1 MRVASVTIT
10 DMAQYVIRVVRQAG
24 IAIAFVVAALAGI
37 FSGVLFAFAGDL
49 PGISALDDYTPS
61 TITRVYAGGGET
73 LGEFATERR
82 TVVTY
87 DQLAPHLREAI
98 LATEDA
104 SFNRHFGLSI
114 SRIIVTAVT
123 DVLKRRM
130 AGASTLTQQLAR
142 NLFLTP
148 EKSLARKVK
157 EALLAIQIEKRYT
170 KREIFTLYCNQIYL
184 GHGAYGM
191 EAAARLYFN
200 KPAADVN
207 LEEAAVLAAII
218 QAPGRH
224 SPFVNI
230 QGTLTR
236 RNYVLNRMADE
247 GFITNVEAEAAKQRP
262 IVVNGTGTNE
272 RGVAPYFVE
281 EVRKQL
287 EARYGA
293 KRLYE
298 SGLATETTLDVELQ
312 AAANLA
318 VDQGLRELDKRRG
331 YRKPSQNVLDDGQ
344 TLEAFD
350 DARWQ
355 GAMVA
360 GDIVPALVERVNG
373 SSARVR
379 VGRLTATLEPQGYA
393 WTRRNSIA
401 RLVREGDV
409 IEVRL
414 DRVNEDASIA
424 EVTLEQTPLVEGAL
438 LAIDNRTGRVL
449 AMVGGYSFARSK
461 FNRATQARRQL
472 GSLFKTIL
480 YTAAVDRGYTPTAL
494 LDDEPVSFDVGPDQ
508 DPYEPTNYDHTYEGP
523 ITLRHALEK
532 SRNVPAVRL
541 LNDLG
546 PQQVVDFASRFGFE
560 SPMQPFLSLALG
572 ASEATLMEITSA
584 YSVYPNQGVRMRP
597 YLIARVT
604 DRDGNVLEDNRPDPV
619 DAIRADT
626 AYVMT
631 NILRGVVLRGTGI
644 RAASLDW
651 PLAGKTGTVD
661 DYTDGWFVG
670 FDPSI
675 TVGVWVGHDEKK
687 PLGNGED
694 GARSALPIWTNFMR
708 AFIERQRA
716 DEQPQFTSPGNIV
729 FLTVDRYTG
738 DVVVDPLAPGTI
750 QEAFIAGTQPG
761 VGFPR

>member
-1 MRVASVTIT
+1 
-10 DMAQYVIRVVRQAG
+10 MAQYVIRVVKQAG

-37 FSGVLFAFAGDL
+37 FSGVLFAFARDL
-49 PGISALDDYTPS
+49 PEISALDDYSPS
-61 TITRVYAGGGET
+61 TITRVYGNGGQT
-73 LGEFATERR
+73 LGEFATQRR
-82 TVVTY
+82 TVITY
-87 DQLAPHLREAI
+87 EDISSRLREAI
-98 LATEDA
+98 LASEDA
-104 SFNRHFGLSI
+104 DFNTHFGLSI
-114 SRIIVTAVT
+114 SRILITALR
-123 DVLKRRM
+123 DVLEQSLA

-142 NLFLTP
+142 NLFP
-148 EKSLARKVK
+148 ESVGFEKSFARKIK
-157 EALLAIQIEKRYT
+157 ELIVSVQIEKRYT
-170 KREIFTLYCNQIYL
+170 KREIFTLYCNQIYM
-184 GHGAYGM
+184 GHGAHGM
-191 EAAARLYFN
+191 EAAARLYFG
-200 KPAADVN
+200 KSAKDVN
-207 LEEAAVLAAII
+207 LEEAAVMAAVI
-218 QAPGRH
+218 QRPSDI
-224 SPFVNI
+224 SPYVNMDRA
-230 QGTLTR
+230 LR
-236 RNYVLNRMADE
+236 RRNNYVLGRMVDE
-247 GFITNVEAEAAKQRP
+247 GFITAAEADEARARP
-262 IVVNGTGTNE
+262 IVLGGRLNTE

-298 SGLATETTLDVELQ
+298 SGLSAHTTLDVELQ
-312 AAANLA
+312 AAANQA
-318 VDQGLRELDKRRG
+318 VDGGLRDLDKRRG
-331 YRKPSQNVLDDGQ
+331 YRKPTQNVLDDGQ
-344 TLEAFD
+344 ALETFD
-350 DARWQ
+350 HELWRSP
-355 GAMVA
+355 MVD
-360 GDIVPALVERVNG
+360 GDIVPALVERVVG
-373 SSARVR
+373 SSAQLR
-379 VGRLTATLEPQGYA
+379 VGRLSATLDPQAYS
-393 WTRRNSIA
+393 WTRRNSA
-401 RLVREGDV
+401 TRLVRAGDV

-414 DRVNEDASIA
+414 DRVNADAGIA

-438 LAIDNRTGRVL
+438 LAIDNRTGQVL

-480 YTAAVDRGYTPTAL
+480 YTAAIDRGYAPTAL
-494 LDDEPVSFDVGPDQ
+494 IEDEPVSFDVGPDQ

-523 ITLRHALEK
+523 VTLRYALEK
-532 SRNVPAVRL
+532 SRNVPAVRM

-546 PQQVVDFASRFGFE
+546 PAPVVDFASRFGFV

-572 ASEATLMEITSA
+572 ASEATLMEIASA

-597 YLIARVT
+597 YLVTRIT
-604 DRDGNVLEDNRPDPV
+604 DRDGNVLKENHPDPI

-670 FDPSI
+670 FDPNI

-694 GARSALPIWTNFMR
+694 GARSALPIWINFMKS
-708 AFIERQRA
+708 FIERHRGE
-716 DEQPQFTSPGNIV
+716 DQPQFTSPGNIV
-729 FLTVDRYTG
+729 FLTVDRHTG
-738 DVVVDPLAPGTI
+738 DVVTDAFAPGTI

>member
-1 MRVASVTIT
+1 
-10 DMAQYVIRVVRQAG
+10 MAQYVIRVVKQAG

-49 PGISALDDYTPS
+49 PEISALDDYSPS
-61 TITRVYAGGGET
+61 TITRVYGNGGQT
-73 LGEFATERR
+73 LGEFATQRR
-82 TVVTY
+82 TVITY
-87 DQLAPHLREAI
+87 EDISPRLREAI
-98 LATEDA
+98 LASEDA
-104 SFNRHFGLSI
+104 DFNTHFGLSI
-114 SRIIVTAVT
+114 SRILITALR
-123 DVLKRRM
+123 DVLEQSLA

-142 NLFLTP
+142 NLFP
-148 EKSLARKVK
+148 ESVGFEKSFARKIK
-157 EALLAIQIEKRYT
+157 ELIVSVQIEKRYT
-170 KREIFTLYCNQIYL
+170 KREIFTLYCNQIYM
-184 GHGAYGM
+184 GHGAHGM
-191 EAAARLYFN
+191 EAAARLYFG
-200 KPAADVN
+200 KSAKDVN
-207 LEEAAVLAAII
+207 LEEAAVMAAVI
-218 QAPGRH
+218 QRPSDI
-224 SPFVNI
+224 SPYVNMDRA
-230 QGTLTR
+230 LR
-236 RNYVLNRMADE
+236 RRNNYVLGRMVDE
-247 GFITNVEAEAAKQRP
+247 GFITAAEADEARARP
-262 IVVNGTGTNE
+262 IVLGGRLNTE

-298 SGLATETTLDVELQ
+298 SGLSAHTTLDVELQ
-312 AAANLA
+312 AAANQA
-318 VDQGLRELDKRRG
+318 VDGGLRDLDKRRG
-331 YRKPSQNVLDDGQ
+331 YRKPTQNVLDDGQ
-344 TLEAFD
+344 ALETFD
-350 DARWQ
+350 HELWRSP
-355 GAMVA
+355 MVD
-360 GDIVPALVERVNG
+360 GDIVPALVERVVG
-373 SSARVR
+373 SSAQLR
-379 VGRLTATLEPQGYA
+379 VGRLSATLDPQAYS
-393 WTRRNSIA
+393 WTRRNSA
-401 RLVREGDV
+401 TRLVRAGDV

-414 DRVNEDASIA
+414 DRVNADAGIA

-438 LAIDNRTGRVL
+438 LAIDNRTGQVL

-480 YTAAVDRGYTPTAL
+480 YTAAIDRGYAPTAL
-494 LDDEPVSFDVGPDQ
+494 IEDEPVSFDVGPDQ

-523 ITLRHALEK
+523 VTLRYALEK
-532 SRNVPAVRL
+532 SRNVPAVRM

-546 PQQVVDFASRFGFE
+546 PAPVVDFASRFGFV

-572 ASEATLMEITSA
+572 ASEATLMEIASA

-597 YLIARVT
+597 YLVTRIT
-604 DRDGNVLEDNRPDPV
+604 DRDGNVLEENHPDPI

-670 FDPSI
+670 FDPNI

-694 GARSALPIWTNFMR
+694 GARSALPIWINFMKS
-708 AFIERQRA
+708 FIERHRGE
-716 DEQPQFTSPGNIV
+716 DQPQFTSPGNIV
-729 FLTVDRYTG
+729 FLTVDRHTG
-738 DVVVDPLAPGTI
+738 DVVTDAFAPGTI

>member
-1 MRVASVTIT
+1 
-10 DMAQYVIRVVRQAG
+10 MAQYVIRVVKQAG

-49 PGISALDDYTPS
+49 PEISALDDYSPS
-61 TITRVYAGGGET
+61 TITRVYGNGGQT
-73 LGEFATERR
+73 LGEFATQRR
-82 TVVTY
+82 TVITY
-87 DQLAPHLREAI
+87 EDISPRLREAI
-98 LATEDA
+98 LASEDA
-104 SFNRHFGLSI
+104 DFNTHFGLSI
-114 SRIIVTAVT
+114 SRILITALR
-123 DVLKRRM
+123 DVLEQSLA

-142 NLFLTP
+142 NLFP
-148 EKSLARKVK
+148 ESVGFEKSFARKIK
-157 EALLAIQIEKRYT
+157 ELIVSVHIEKRYT
-170 KREIFTLYCNQIYL
+170 KREIFTLYCNQIYM
-184 GHGAYGM
+184 GHGAHGM
-191 EAAARLYFN
+191 EAAARLYFG
-200 KPAADVN
+200 KSAKDVN
-207 LEEAAVLAAII
+207 LEEAAVMAAVI
-218 QAPGRH
+218 QRPSDI
-224 SPFVNI
+224 SPYVNMDRA
-230 QGTLTR
+230 LR
-236 RNYVLNRMADE
+236 RRNNYVLGRMVDE
-247 GFITNVEAEAAKQRP
+247 GFITAAEADEARARP
-262 IVVNGTGTNE
+262 IVLGGRLNTE

-298 SGLATETTLDVELQ
+298 SGLSAHTTLDVELQ
-312 AAANLA
+312 AAANQA
-318 VDQGLRELDKRRG
+318 VDGGLRDLDKRRG
-331 YRKPSQNVLDDGQ
+331 YRKPTQNVLDDGQ
-344 TLEAFD
+344 ALETFD
-350 DARWQ
+350 HELWRSP
-355 GAMVA
+355 MVD
-360 GDIVPALVERVNG
+360 GDIVPALVERVVG
-373 SSARVR
+373 SSAQLR
-379 VGRLTATLEPQGYA
+379 VGRLSATLDPQAYS
-393 WTRRNSIA
+393 WTRRNSA
-401 RLVREGDV
+401 TRLVRAGDV

-414 DRVNEDASIA
+414 DRVNADAGIA

-438 LAIDNRTGRVL
+438 LAIDNRTGQVL

-480 YTAAVDRGYTPTAL
+480 YTAAIDRGYAPTAL
-494 LDDEPVSFDVGPDQ
+494 IEDEPVSFDVGPDQ

-523 ITLRHALEK
+523 VTLRYALEK
-532 SRNVPAVRL
+532 SRNVPAVRM

-546 PQQVVDFASRFGFE
+546 PAPVVDFASRFGFV

-572 ASEATLMEITSA
+572 ASEATLMEIASA

-597 YLIARVT
+597 YLVTRIT
-604 DRDGNVLEDNRPDPV
+604 DRDGNVLEENHPDPI

-670 FDPSI
+670 FDPNI

-694 GARSALPIWTNFMR
+694 GARSALPIWINFMKS
-708 AFIERQRA
+708 FIERHRGE
-716 DEQPQFTSPGNIV
+716 DQPQFTSPGNIV
-729 FLTVDRYTG
+729 FLTVDRHTG
-738 DVVVDPLAPGTI
+738 DVVTDAFAPGTI

>member
-1 MRVASVTIT
+1 
-10 DMAQYVIRVVRQAG
+10 MAQYVIRVVKQAG

-49 PGISALDDYTPS
+49 PEISALDDYSPS
-61 TITRVYAGGGET
+61 TITRVYGNGGQT
-73 LGEFATERR
+73 LGEFATQRR
-82 TVVTY
+82 TVITY
-87 DQLAPHLREAI
+87 EDISPRLREAI
-98 LATEDA
+98 LASEDA
-104 SFNRHFGLSI
+104 DFNTHFGLSI
-114 SRIIVTAVT
+114 SRILITALR
-123 DVLKRRM
+123 DVLEQSLA

-142 NLFLTP
+142 NLFP
-148 EKSLARKVK
+148 ESVGFEKSFARKIK
-157 EALLAIQIEKRYT
+157 ELIVSVQIEKRYT
-170 KREIFTLYCNQIYL
+170 KREIFTLYCNQIYM
-184 GHGAYGM
+184 GHGAHGM
-191 EAAARLYFN
+191 EAAARLYFG
-200 KPAADVN
+200 KSAKDVN
-207 LEEAAVLAAII
+207 LEEAAVMAAVI
-218 QAPGRH
+218 QRPSDI
-224 SPFVNI
+224 SPYVNMDRA
-230 QGTLTR
+230 LR
-236 RNYVLNRMADE
+236 RRNNYVLGRMVDE
-247 GFITNVEAEAAKQRP
+247 GFITAAEADEARARP
-262 IVVNGTGTNE
+262 IVLGGRLNTE

-298 SGLATETTLDVELQ
+298 SGLSAHTTLDVELQ
-312 AAANLA
+312 AAANQA
-318 VDQGLRELDKRRG
+318 VDGGLRDLDKRRG
-331 YRKPSQNVLDDGQ
+331 YRKPTQNVLDDGQ
-344 TLEAFD
+344 ALETFD
-350 DARWQ
+350 HELWRSP
-355 GAMVA
+355 MVD
-360 GDIVPALVERVNG
+360 GDIVPALVERVVG
-373 SSARVR
+373 SSAQLR
-379 VGRLTATLEPQGYA
+379 VGRLSATLDPQAYS
-393 WTRRNSIA
+393 WTRRNSA
-401 RLVREGDV
+401 TRLVRAGDV
-409 IEVRL
+409 IEIRL
-414 DRVNEDASIA
+414 DRVNADAGIA

-438 LAIDNRTGRVL
+438 LAIDNRTGQVL

-480 YTAAVDRGYTPTAL
+480 YTAAIDRGYAPTAL
-494 LDDEPVSFDVGPDQ
+494 IEDEPVSFDVGPDQ

-523 ITLRHALEK
+523 VTLRYALEK
-532 SRNVPAVRL
+532 SRNVPAVRM

-546 PQQVVDFASRFGFE
+546 PAPVVDFASRFGFV

-572 ASEATLMEITSA
+572 ASEATLMEIASA

-597 YLIARVT
+597 YLVTRIT
-604 DRDGNVLEDNRPDPV
+604 DRDGNVLEENHPDPI

-670 FDPSI
+670 FDPNI

-694 GARSALPIWTNFMR
+694 GARSALPIWINFMKS
-708 AFIERQRA
+708 FIERHRGE
-716 DEQPQFTSPGNIV
+716 DQPQFTSPGNIV
-729 FLTVDRYTG
+729 FLTVDRHTG
-738 DVVVDPLAPGTI
+738 DVVTDAFAPGTI